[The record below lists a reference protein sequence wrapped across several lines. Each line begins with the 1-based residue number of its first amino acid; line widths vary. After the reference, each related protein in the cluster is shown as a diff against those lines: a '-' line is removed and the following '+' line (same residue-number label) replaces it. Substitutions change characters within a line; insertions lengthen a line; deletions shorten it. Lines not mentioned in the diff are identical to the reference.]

1 MSSAPLPPQRRN
13 TAVWWILGII
23 GGGLVLLVFLGLVFA
38 SAVLRHIHMNE
49 ANQSVSITTPVG
61 EIRVNEDELHPTGLP
76 IYPGATPVSGNTRS
90 VSISAKNS
98 GVGIA
103 TEQYQTS
110 DPLNEVQGWYRRN
123 LGAKFR
129 LETNRAKFSNEEKQL
144 LDLEDEGVAFVD
156 DHGNGARVVALG
168 EVPGGTTIK
177 LVRAGKRE
185 VQ

>member
-1 MSSAPLPPQRRN
+1 MSSAPLPPQRSN

-23 GGGLVLLVFLGLVFA
+23 GGGLVLLVLLGFVFA
-38 SAVLRHIHMNE
+38 SAVLRHIRVNE
-49 ANQSVSITTPVG
+49 ANQSVNITTPMG
-61 EIRVNEDELHPTGLP
+61 EIKVDKSELHPTGLP
-76 IYPGATPVSGNTRS
+76 VYPGATPMSGNTTS
-90 VSISAKNS
+90 ISISANDS
-98 GVGIA
+98 GVGVA

-110 DPLNEVQGWYRRN
+110 DPLNKVQGWYRKN
-123 LGAKFR
+123 LGAEFR

-144 LDLEDEGVAFVD
+144 LDQKDEGVAFVD

-168 EVPGGTTIK
+168 EAPSGTTIK